1 MATHAD
7 RLCAVSKGKRRRGR
21 AVRGRR
27 SVLRQV
33 AAAMALTLAG
43 CGYRPRVR
51 LEGGSKGVDEW
62 RVGLPF

>member
-1 MATHAD
+1 MSEPEPG
-7 RLCAVSKGKRRRGR
+7 RLSSAAGRR
-21 AVRGRR
+21 AV
-27 SVLRQV
+27 LRLG
-33 AAAMALTLAG
+33 AAAAASALFG

>member
-1 MATHAD
+1 MATNAD
-7 RLCAVSKGKRRRGR
+7 RLRRVSEPKPGR
-21 AVRGRR
+21 LTGAAGRR
-27 SVLRQV
+27 AALRLGAVATVL
-33 AAAMALTLAG
+33 ALFG